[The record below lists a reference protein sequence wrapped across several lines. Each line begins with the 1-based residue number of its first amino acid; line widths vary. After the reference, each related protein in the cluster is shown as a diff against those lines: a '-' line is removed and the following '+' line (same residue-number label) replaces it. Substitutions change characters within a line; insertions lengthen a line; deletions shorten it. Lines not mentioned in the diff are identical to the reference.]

1 MSLLKPSALAGLG
14 LIAIFASG
22 VALADDAKSLAVVN
36 GVAIPQARMD
46 FVMKMQAQNGQPD
59 SPEARAQIRD
69 ALITREI
76 ISQEAAKLGLD
87 KTPEAA
93 AQLELARQQVLV
105 NAYLEDQ
112 MKKNDPSEE
121 ELRAEYEKVKSETFD
136 PNAKEYKARHIL
148 VKTEKEAQAIL
159 AQLKKGAKFDDL
171 AKKKSTDTG
180 SSKRGGELD
189 WTDGNNMVRPF
200 AEAMRGLEKGK
211 TTDKPVQTQYGY
223 HIIRLDDVRAVQFP
237 AYEDVKDQVVKQ
249 VLGKQRDALIDN
261 LRRSATVTD

>member
-14 LIAIFASG
+14 LIAVLASG
-22 VALADDAKSLAVVN
+22 AALADDKPLAVVN

-46 FVMKMQAQNGQPD
+46 FVMKMQTQNGQPD
-59 SPEARAQIRD
+59 SPEARKQVRD
-69 ALITREI
+69 VLITREI

-87 KTPEAA
+87 KNPEFQ
-93 AQLELARQQVLV
+93 AQMDLARQQVLV

-112 MKKNDPSEE
+112 MKKNDPTEE

-180 SSKRGGELD
+180 SNKKGGELE
-189 WTDGNNMVRPF
+189 WTDGNNMVKPF
-200 AEAMRGLEKGK
+200 AEAMRALGKGQ
-211 TTDKPVQTQYGY
+211 TSEKPVQTQYGF
-223 HIIRLDDVRAVQFP
+223 HIIRVDDVRGVQFP
-237 AYEDVKDQVVKQ
+237 AFEEVKDQVVKQ
-249 VLGKQRDALIDN
+249 LLGKQRDTLIDN
-261 LRRSATVTD
+261 LRKNATVTD